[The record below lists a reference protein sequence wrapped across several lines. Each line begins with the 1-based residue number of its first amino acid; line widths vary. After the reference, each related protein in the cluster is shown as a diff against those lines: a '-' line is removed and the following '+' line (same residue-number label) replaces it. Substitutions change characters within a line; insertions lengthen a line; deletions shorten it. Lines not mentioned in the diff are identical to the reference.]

1 MSVETFAFASWTL
14 PKAVINVHDGSGIQA
29 SRLCPGARR
38 SMQLYLSLCP
48 GSVANTSSSNV
59 YHEPSSTESSLT
71 TISLALFDIIN
82 STSIISSTFKLVE
95 PCAYSQGADQVAVEA
110 FLRAGQP
117 YPRDNGVQAEQ
128 RRRWWSLAWLENLGG
143 ASARC
148 TELQP
153 RLNLD
158 SRIQA
163 EDAGV
168 GTILELEPD
177 TSGGGGGA
185 LASGTELQPRL
196 NLGSKL
202 SVELHLQLDSKIAAE
217 DAGVGTILELEP
229 DISGGG
235 GEALA
240 RSTEL

>member
-29 SRLCPGARR
+29 VSFHVEELLASPE
-38 SMQLYLSLCP
+38 SLMSWGEAVDATIP
-48 GSVANTSSSNV
+48 VAL
-59 YHEPSSTESSLT
+59 PR
-71 TISLALFDIIN
+71 
-82 STSIISSTFKLVE
+82 TSIISSTFKLVE

-177 TSGGGGGA
+177 TCGGGGGA

-196 NLGSKL
+196 NVLCRTLWSLQLGSKL